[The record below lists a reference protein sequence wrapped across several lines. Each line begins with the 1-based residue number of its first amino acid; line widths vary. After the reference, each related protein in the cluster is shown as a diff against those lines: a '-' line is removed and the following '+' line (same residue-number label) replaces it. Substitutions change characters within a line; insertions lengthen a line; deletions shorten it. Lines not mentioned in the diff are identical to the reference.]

1 MRHIWRQFNTWDG
14 IRRGV
19 RAVTEDES
27 TLVKR
32 TKLLRLAQALAEDAR
47 VSEVS
52 PEDWKIVL
60 KFLRVLLVVRRF
72 NGTLELP
79 NQSQNSSTDPD
90 WSD

>member
-1 MRHIWRQFNTWDG
+1 M
-14 IRRGV
+14 
-19 RAVTEDES
+19 TEDES

-32 TKLLRLAQALAEDAR
+32 TKLLRLAQALAADAR